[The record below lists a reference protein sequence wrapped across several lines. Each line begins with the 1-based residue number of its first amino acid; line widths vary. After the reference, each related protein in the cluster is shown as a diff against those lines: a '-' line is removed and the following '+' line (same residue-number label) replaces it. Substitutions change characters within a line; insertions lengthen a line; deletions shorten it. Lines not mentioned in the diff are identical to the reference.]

1 MAFEADCNVSTVL
14 EALRVARTARPLVL
28 AARRLWASG
37 GGWKLGDGKSE
48 IRNPK
53 SEIRNPKSEIRIL
66 IPGICDRD
74 HLRFRV
80 VADTVVG
87 REPLEWLER
96 R

>member
-53 SEIRNPKSEIRIL
+53 FLATEAGEETSP
-66 IPGICDRD
+66 
-74 HLRFRV
+74 
-80 VADTVVG
+80 TVVDSGVRG
-87 REPLEWLER
+87 RPKR
-96 R
+96 RRESLCR